1 MTEQLLTRQMQ
12 VRAVSSD
19 AREFDGIAVPWDT
32 PTEIHDWDG
41 DYIETFARGAVQD
54 SDNALVVYRH
64 DEPVGR
70 LTRATDADA
79 GWEISGHLSET
90 AAAND
95 AYTLLRDGVVA
106 SLSVGF
112 VPIEDVRTVDTD
124 GVLHITR
131 TKVKVN
137 EVSLVPFPAY
147 PAATVTAVRSASTA
161 PPAPTQEITMTETL
175 TRADLTP
182 IEQHLEEVSRT
193 LALVRTN
200 QAPLPQSS
208 RFRTAGHIL
217 KAIVAGDEEAIRE
230 YNSTLERAWTG
241 AVVADST
248 LQDIWVGD
256 LTRLVNEAAVLAS
269 LFASGSLPESG
280 MTLEYGVLD
289 ANTIDVD
296 EQDAEGDNLTFG
308 KISTKAQNAAVH
320 TYGGYTSLSRKA
332 IERGN
337 VNLLNHSLNALALA
351 AGRRRNTVWRAVY
364 AAAVA
369 AQLAAGNKVVVADG
383 DEWTAWLDGVIDAA
397 EKYTDLGLGID
408 ALVTDKTIFKRMAK
422 MTGADGRPIMTV
434 TGSGLNV
441 VGSLNVKAIEG
452 DFASI
457 PVRLNPK
464 QVLPGA
470 SFVNKLAIREYTSP
484 IAQLQD
490 ENIVNLTK
498 DFSVYFYGAHAV
510 EIPAA
515 IIPVEITA

>member
-1 MTEQLLTRQMQ
+1 MPERLLTRQMQ
-12 VRAVSSD
+12 VRAVTD
-19 AREFDGIAVPWDT
+19 AREFDGIAVPWDS

-64 DEPVGR
+64 DEPIGR
-70 LTRATDADA
+70 LIRAADSDA
-79 GWEISGHLSET
+79 GWEITGRLSET
-90 AAAND
+90 ATAND

-106 SLSVGF
+106 GLSVGF
-112 VPIEDVRTVDTD
+112 TPIESVRTVDND
-124 GVLHITR
+124 GTVHITR
-131 TKVKVN
+131 TKVKVD
-137 EVSLVPFPAY
+137 EVSTVPFAAYEPAR
-147 PAATVTAVRSASTA
+147 VTAVRSATSA
-161 PPAPTQEITMTETL
+161 PPAPTQETDMPDTL
-175 TRADLTP
+175 TRADLAP
-182 IEQHLEEVSRT
+182 IEQHLDEVSRT
-193 LALVRTN
+193 LALVRAG
-200 QAPLPQSS
+200 QPQLPTSS

-230 YNSTLERAWTG
+230 YNQTLERAWTG
-241 AVVADST
+241 GVVADT
-248 LQDIWVGD
+248 TPQDVWVGD

-269 LFASGSLPESG
+269 LFASGSLPEQG

-289 ANTIDVD
+289 VNGIDVA
-296 EQDAEGDNLTFG
+296 EQAAEGDDLTFG
-308 KISTKAQNAAVH
+308 KISTKPENAEVH

-351 AGRRRNTVWRAVY
+351 AGRRRNTVWRTIY

-369 AQLAAGNKVVVADG
+369 AQVAAGNKVVVADG
-383 DEWTAWLDGVIDAA
+383 DDWTAWLDAVVDAA

-422 MTGADGRPIMTV
+422 MAGADGRPIMTV

-441 VGSLNVKAIEG
+441 VGTLNVKAIQGE
-452 DFASI
+452 FASI

-464 QVLPGA
+464 QAAPGA
-470 SFVNKLAIREYTSP
+470 SFVNQLAIREYTSP

-515 IIPVEITA
+515 IVPVEITV